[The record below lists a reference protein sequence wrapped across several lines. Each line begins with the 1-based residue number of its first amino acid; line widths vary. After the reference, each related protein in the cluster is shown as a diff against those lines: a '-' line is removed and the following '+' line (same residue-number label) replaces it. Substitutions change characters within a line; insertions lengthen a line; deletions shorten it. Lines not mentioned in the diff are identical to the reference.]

1 MGPELD
7 RRQGRRDRRD
17 SSRPAIAPGV
27 ERRLNQ
33 GCRRRLPE
41 PRWRQWPSIAAA
53 AVLGVVAAVAL
64 QGWQAGASVVVPEP
78 MIAETEVLPAPLVVR
93 TPISLSEAQALR
105 DEAMALTPAGVA
117 FDERAH
123 TLWLPRIGRLEA
135 AVADPGLSPEIREE
149 LSATLEALAKVGLV
163 LGRP

>member
-1 MGPELD
+1 MNE
-7 RRQGRRDRRD
+7 
-17 SSRPAIAPGV
+17 
-27 ERRLNQ
+27 

-64 QGWQAGASVVVPEP
+64 QGWQADASEVVPAP
-78 MIAETEVLPAPLVVR
+78 VPVETEVLPAVVVVR

-123 TLWLPRIGRLEA
+123 TTWLPRIGRLQA
-135 AVADPGLSPEIREE
+135 AVAEPGLSPEIHEE
-149 LSATLEALAKVGLV
+149 LTATLAALAKVGLV
-163 LGRP
+163 GGRP